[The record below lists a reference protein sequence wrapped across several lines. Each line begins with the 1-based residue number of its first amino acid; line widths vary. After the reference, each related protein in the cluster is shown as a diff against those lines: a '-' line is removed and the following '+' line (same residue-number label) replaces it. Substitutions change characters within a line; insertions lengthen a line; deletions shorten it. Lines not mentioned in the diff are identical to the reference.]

1 MLEFTLWK
9 CYTIKQGNEKGRGRA
24 AMKKRYK
31 YAKLER
37 ARMNGEFGEYLKQGI
52 SDKQRT
58 AIIGKRI
65 EFLRA
70 QARMSQQDVSEI
82 IGIAKSTYSGYEL
95 GQHEPSAETIC
106 RLAELFLVTTDFII
120 GKGYM
125 TEELDNEALVD
136 YMSEK
141 RDQDFEMDEL
151 QTTMARIENE
161 E

>member
-1 MLEFTLWK
+1 
-9 CYTIKQGNEKGRGRA
+9 
-24 AMKKRYK
+24 MKKRYK

-52 SDKQRT
+52 SDKQRA
-58 AIIGKRI
+58 AIVGKRI

-70 QARMSQQDVSEI
+70 QARMLQQDLSEI

>member
-120 GKGYM
+120 GK
-125 TEELDNEALVD
+125 D

>member
-1 MLEFTLWK
+1 
-9 CYTIKQGNEKGRGRA
+9 
-24 AMKKRYK
+24 MKKRYK

-82 IGIAKSTYSGYEL
+82 IGIPKSTYSGYEL

>member
-1 MLEFTLWK
+1 
-9 CYTIKQGNEKGRGRA
+9 
-24 AMKKRYK
+24 MKKRYK

-37 ARMNGEFGEYLKQGI
+37 ARMNGDFGEYLKQGI

-106 RLAELFLVTTDFII
+106 RLAELFRVTTDFII
-120 GKGYM
+120 GKGCM
-125 TEELDNEALVD
+125 TEELDEEAMID
-136 YMSEK
+136 YMSGK
-141 RDQDFEMDEL
+141 RDEDFEMDEL

>member
-1 MLEFTLWK
+1 
-9 CYTIKQGNEKGRGRA
+9 
-24 AMKKRYK
+24 MKKRYK

-58 AIIGKRI
+58 AIIGQRI

>member
-1 MLEFTLWK
+1 
-9 CYTIKQGNEKGRGRA
+9 
-24 AMKKRYK
+24 MKKRYK

-136 YMSEK
+136 YMSKKLDE
-141 RDQDFEMDEL
+141 DFDMDEL